1 MATVATVATV
11 PLSRLVD
18 WMSGI
23 EGPAIG
29 PHVRK
34 VTALF
39 EELFIAVV
47 TRLAERL

>member
-23 EGPAIG
+23 EGPAAIIG
-29 PHVRK
+29 TLEK
-34 VTALF
+34 F
-39 EELFIAVV
+39 
-47 TRLAERL
+47 